1 MKTVER
7 VRDGTLTPP
16 KISGC
21 QAKLDAVCGLL
32 LVNGPCGGWDGVRL
46 ESVCCDGQRSVQLR
60 RRHSPSPPLLGAPFS
75 KSAPEGTGGSGIRSM
90 THRSRFP
97 LLCSLGD
104 NKIGDV
110 GAEGLGKALET
121 NTTLEILG

>member
-1 MKTVER
+1 MAAAAAAAVFQTEFGRTVADC

-46 ESVCCDGQRSVQLR
+46 KSVCYNGQR
-60 RRHSPSPPLLGAPFS
+60 GA
-75 KSAPEGTGGSGIRSM
+75 
-90 THRSRFP
+90 
-97 LLCSLGD
+97 
-104 NKIGDV
+104 
-110 GAEGLGKALET
+110 
-121 NTTLEILG
+121 